1 MTHYTAAPD
10 ASPSHIY
17 GMRRLRSRFE
27 ESGEYARFAGKTGC
41 LTADSTWQAAIQG
54 PIMGA
59 TVPAAPAGAF
69 FWHEGEAV
77 RRPHPIAY
85 GGRLWR
91 LSARKDEGWCHQAGT
106 GSHETAAAALLHRPL
121 EADGR
126 RGWLLV
132 ATSATRITVAS
143 NNSNEH
149 GRVPPYAPAYPCAQ
163 TCMEIKAAVSAAKN
177 GFGAQC
183 ASLGETHDSRHAC
196 STALAG
202 AFYSVSGR
210 SDDRARYHHRQ
221 RRAAV
226 DPRGSGL

>member
-1 MTHYTAAPD
+1 MTHYNAAPD

-41 LTADSTWQAAIQG
+41 LPADSTWQAAILG
-54 PIMGA
+54 PILGA
-59 TVPAAPAGAF
+59 PVPAA
-69 FWHEGEAV
+69 
-77 RRPHPIAY
+77 
-85 GGRLWR
+85 
-91 LSARKDEGWCHQAGT
+91 
-106 GSHETAAAALLHRPL
+106 TAAAALLLRPL

-226 DPRGSGL
+226 DPRGAGL